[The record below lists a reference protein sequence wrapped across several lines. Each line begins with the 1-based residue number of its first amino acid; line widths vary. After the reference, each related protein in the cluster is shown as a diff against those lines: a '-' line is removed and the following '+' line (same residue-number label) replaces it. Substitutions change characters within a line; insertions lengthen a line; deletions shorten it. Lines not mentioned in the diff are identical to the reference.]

1 MSFVDFLTAHWSS
14 ILVVLVFVLTIII
27 LAVKGKKDIIYKM
40 LYTLVTEAEER
51 YGSGE
56 GATKFAEVMTRIY
69 SMLPLIIRIFITYS
83 TLERW
88 IEEALKKAKA
98 EWAKRAGIEP
108 DIPKE
113 PKGFSE

>member
-1 MSFVDFLTAHWSS
+1 MSFIDFIAAHWTS
-14 ILVVLVFVLTIII
+14 IVVVLVFVLTIIF

-69 SMLPLIIRIFITYS
+69 TMLPIVIRLFITYD

-98 EWAKRAGIEP
+98 EWAKKAGITKTE
-108 DIPKE
+108 
-113 PKGFSE
+113 